1 MYVTSF
7 SNTTNIFYGMFYLD
21 VMDIRNW
28 DVTSIGIP
36 ISEWKNVLLTGRNDR
51 KIIVRDQTQKQWFI
65 TQGINQYTVDAQ
77 VRTVEEWEAHNNG

>member
-7 SNTTNIFYGMFYLD
+7 SDTTNIFYEMFYLD

-36 ISEWKNVLLTGRNDR
+36 ISEWRKVLLTGWNDR

-65 TQGINQYTVDAQ
+65 TQGINQDTVNLQ
-77 VRTVEEWEAHNNG
+77 VMTVEEWEAHNNG